1 MRLTLALSVLTAST
15 TVSAFTVP
23 SNAAFCRS
31 SCSPLFGILDEV
43 AGDAYDLT
51 STSKETD
58 INMNDAF
65 EVFLAELVFS
75 QNDPRVDI
83 ANNIEKALDEEWI
96 AWLDNKVETSKD
108 PEERVALRDLHD
120 MIFDV
125 KKRMDLSQLAEERKA
140 QEAEEAEAARLAAI
154 DADAEAGRQMSDA
167 DVLRKASSID
177 AATALDAE
185 TVEERKN
192 VSFYD
197 QELTP
202 EIRLSYEDLL
212 KKVLP
217 PYKPGSTAASTV
229 FTYYDQFDAQFV
241 KVLGERASNGDD
253 DSQNL
258 LTALAAEQQKR
269 LASATETLKEVL
281 ALGDP
286 MRMEGALVRLARD
299 GKIDEPF
306 LLLLEANATQAR
318 DAGAEGPAQL
328 MDRLRMRA
336 AEEKDKQVSSKEIR
350 LIRQLLRTE
359 DQGERAKILE
369 DAFTPKESL
378 IVSTPGDNIFHPTN
392 SPVIL

>member
-1 MRLTLALSVLTAST
+1 
-15 TVSAFTVP
+15 
-23 SNAAFCRS
+23 
-31 SCSPLFGILDEV
+31 
-43 AGDAYDLT
+43 
-51 STSKETD
+51 
-58 INMNDAF
+58 MNDAF